1 MSSNNAP
8 TSNTSTTLET
18 GTLFGIAVEAA
29 RDIKVAPRAGAQRA
43 ALISIVFSV
52 VALESFLNEITAQAQ
67 QMAMQQPAVGGPEV
81 VLFAQIMGDA
91 EEAHARLE
99 SKLTLAKWI
108 LSGRNLNRGVQP
120 YQDLV
125 LLTRLRNDLVHTEPN
140 KLFVW
145 GTTTNEEA
153 HGALIAKF
161 KDKHMLADGMPTGS
175 WTSLVQTKAVAEW
188 SCRTAAH
195 IVGDLCSG
203 VPQNNFQKVLDF
215 FGKIFESHIATL

>member
-1 MSSNNAP
+1 MSVSSA
-8 TSNTSTTLET
+8 STTLET

-29 RDIKVAPRAGAQRA
+29 REIKAVPRAGAQRA

-67 QMAMQQPAVGGPEV
+67 QMAVHQPSVAGSEA

-91 EEAHARLE
+91 EESHARLE

-108 LSGRNLNRGVQP
+108 LSGQSLNRGGQP

-125 LLTRLRNDLVHTEPN
+125 LLMRLRNDLVHTKPN
-140 KLFVW
+140 KLFEW
-145 GTTTNEEA
+145 GKTTNEEA
-153 HGALIAKF
+153 HGTLIAKF
-161 KDKHMLADGMPTGS
+161 KDKHVLADGMPTGS

-188 SCRTAAH
+188 SCRTAANV
-195 IVGDLCSG
+195 VGDLCSG
-203 VPQNNFQKVLDF
+203 VGAQSDFHKLLDF
-215 FGKIFESHIATL
+215 FRKIFESHIVTL